1 MLKQIVR
8 ATAVLAVVAASAV
21 AQDDMRPTVAV
32 LPFVNSA
39 IGLSNVELA
48 PLSKGIADLLIVE
61 LAQNPAIRVVERE
74 NILKLIAEQDL
85 ARDGRI
91 DDATA
96 ARICNRTNDRA
107 SSSSDNWVRG
117 FLRHRRDIFLSR
129 IFLSAP

>member
-74 NILKLIAEQDL
+74 NILKLIAEQEI
-85 ARDGRI
+85 G
-91 DDATA
+91 
-96 ARICNRTNDRA
+96 RA
-107 SSSSDNWVRG
+107 SCRERV
-117 FLRHRRDIFLSR
+117 
-129 IFLSAP
+129 